1 MLKLTAQEL
10 VAELKKYIA
19 GDEELILYAEVD
31 FANLEELVNEFVP
44 AVKHEVTSE
53 CLEHPKKIIGR
64 LLNIFIWECDNTIA
78 ENHVWDALI
87 GFCYLIRSHIGFAE
101 NEKTTSKG

>member
-19 GDEELILYAEVD
+19 GDEGLILYAEDD

-44 AVKHEVTSE
+44 TNKYEVSEE
-53 CLEHPKKIIGR
+53 CLAHPSQIIGR
-64 LLNIFIWECDNTIA
+64 LLNIFIWELHKEGI
-78 ENHVWDALI
+78 ENYARDALI
-87 GFCYLIRSHIGFAE
+87 GFGYLVRSHIGFVE
-101 NEKTTSKG
+101 NETASKG

>member
-19 GDEELILYAEVD
+19 GDEGLILYAEDD

-44 AVKHEVTSE
+44 AVKHEVASE
-53 CLEHPKKIIGR
+53 CLEHPRKIIGR
-64 LLNIFIWECDNTIA
+64 LLNIFIWELGNDNVKNYTL
-78 ENHVWDALI
+78 DALI
-87 GFCYLIRSHIGFAE
+87 GFGYLIRSHIGFVE
-101 NEKTTSKG
+101 NEKIDS

>member
-19 GDEELILYAEVD
+19 GDKGLILYAEDD

-44 AVKHEVTSE
+44 AVKYQVASE
-53 CLEHPKKIIGR
+53 FLEHPRKIIDR
-64 LLNIFIWECDNTIA
+64 LLNIFIWEDNV
-78 ENHVWDALI
+78 ENYTRDALI
-87 GFCYLIRSHIGFAE
+87 GFGYLIRSHIGFVE
-101 NEKTTSKG
+101 NEKAASKR

>member
-19 GDEELILYAEVD
+19 GDEELILYAEDD

-44 AVKHEVTSE
+44 TNKYEVTEE
-53 CLEHPKKIIGR
+53 CLAHPNQIIGR
-64 LLNIFIWECDNTIA
+64 LLNIFIWEIDYDND
-78 ENHVWDALI
+78 ENYTRDALI
-87 GFCYLIRSHIGFAE
+87 GFGYLVRSHIGFLE
-101 NEKTTSKG
+101 NEKATSKR